1 MPPQITSEEYV
12 ENNELLESV
21 DQHELEKPD
30 PAKAVKEYVEGLHT
44 KFEPMLES
52 ARVIGQR
59 SDRIPELS
67 ELPEL
72 SGLMSQLGLDEE
84 QTQAIFTSW
93 TSFNGLKRAV
103 SNADRKKL
111 PNVPREVIEQG
122 LQTESE
128 MMQKEIEAITDFT
141 EKYSSAELQ
150 AVISIFG
157 IHHFSRYSAEML
169 HEQLEAWMGNSLPKN
184 VVVSARSDWNG
195 AMSDEGEAH
204 GFQYVD
210 EQTFYFEAGSG
221 KEIGEVALQVGNRER
236 QLGRIPEETN
246 PVKNF
251 LIHAHAN
258 PNAMLLSDTENG
270 RLFVEDYEDSAQK
283 RSKIGAK
290 VNNYQ
295 KHLGK
300 GARIILRGCST
311 AGDNG
316 DKPNIATTISDEHD
330 VFVEAAEF
338 PTRSVV
344 INGDTVK
351 FYVSKNRKFWRDTEG
366 FEDGIE
372 LDGRGG
378 DGVLKG

>member
-1 MPPQITSEEYV
+1 MPPQTTSEEYV
-12 ENNELLESV
+12 EANELLESV
-21 DQHELEKPD
+21 DSHELERAD
-30 PAKAVKEYVEGLHT
+30 SSIAVQEYTDELQA
-44 KFEPMLES
+44 KFEPTLES
-52 ARVIGQR
+52 SQITGKRG
-59 SDRIPELS
+59 DRLPQLS

-72 SGLMSQLGLDEE
+72 TKLMSELGLDE
-84 QTQAIFTSW
+84 QQSQAIFSSW
-93 TSFNGLKRAV
+93 TSFNGLKRSV
-103 SNADRKKL
+103 TEKDKKNL
-111 PNVPREVIEQG
+111 PNLSREIIQLG
-122 LQTESE
+122 LQSESE
-128 MMQKEIEAITDFT
+128 MMKKEIEAIANYT
-141 EKYSSAELQ
+141 EKYSTAELQ
-150 AVISIFG
+150 AIISIFG
-157 IHHFSRYSAEML
+157 IHHFSRYSPEML
-169 HEQLEAWMGNSLPKN
+169 HDQLEAWMGSSLPEN

-195 AMSDEGEAH
+195 AMSSEGEAH
-204 GFQYVD
+204 GFQYLD
-210 EQTFYFEAGSG
+210 EQTFYFEVGSG
-221 KEIGEVALQVGNRER
+221 EEIGQVAVQIGNRER
-236 QLGRIPEETN
+236 QLGRVPEETN

-258 PNAMLLSDTENG
+258 PNAMRLSDSDG
-270 RLFVEDYEDSAQK
+270 GMLVVEDYEESARQ

-330 VFVEAAEF
+330 AFVEAAEF
-338 PTRSVV
+338 PTRDVV

-351 FYVSKNRKFWRDTEG
+351 FYISKNKRFWRDAEG

-378 DGVLKG
+378 NGVLQS

>member
-1 MPPQITSEEYV
+1 MPPQATSEEYI
-12 ENNELLESV
+12 ESNELLESV

-30 PAKAVKEYVEGLHT
+30 STKAAEEYVDELQT
-44 KFEPMLES
+44 RFKPTLES
-52 ARVIGQR
+52 SRVTGQR
-59 SDRIPELS
+59 SDR
-67 ELPEL
+67 LPEL
-72 SGLMSQLGLDEE
+72 SDLPELSKLMSKLGLDEE
-84 QTQAIFTSW
+84 QTKAIFTSW
-93 TSFNGLKRAV
+93 TSFNGLKRAASKV
-103 SNADRKKL
+103 DRKKL
-111 PNVPREVIEQG
+111 PNLPREVIQQG
-122 LQTESE
+122 LQAESE
-128 MMQKEIEAITDFT
+128 MMQKEIEAITDYA
-141 EKYSSAELQ
+141 EKYSTAELQ
-150 AVISIFG
+150 AIISIFG

-169 HEQLEAWMGNSLPKN
+169 HEQLSAWMGGSLPEN

-204 GFQYVD
+204 GFQYLD
-210 EQTFYFEAGSG
+210 EQTFYFEVGSG
-221 KEIGEVALQVGNRER
+221 KEIGEVALQIGGRER
-236 QLGRIPEETN
+236 QHGRVPEETN

-258 PNAMLLSDTENG
+258 PDAMRLSDSENG
-270 RLFVEDYEDSAQK
+270 MLTVEDYADSAQK

-290 VNNYQ
+290 INNYQ

-300 GARIILRGCST
+300 EARIILRGCST

-316 DKPNIATTISDEHD
+316 DKLNIATTISDEHD

-338 PTRSVV
+338 PTRGVV

-366 FEDGIE
+366 YEDGIE

-378 DGVLKG
+378 NGVLKS